1 MRGTGMGVAERT
13 ATEQQ
18 DLSPDAGRGRRRSF
32 AVGASLLREGV
43 VSTDEMLTALSH
55 QGREAGRLPDVLRAR
70 GLVLEHDLLG
80 VDARNWGLRLIDLD
94 TTLPDPRLIDAVGV
108 QDCLRHGL
116 VPWQRVGDVTIV
128 ATSRPEEFRR
138 LRPMLEDRLG
148 PVAAGIA
155 SSRAILTAIHARR
168 GKLLAR
174 VAETRVA
181 LAESC
186 RSWPCLHR
194 SPRALAVIAATLT
207 ALTLTP
213 LATGL
218 VALGFALVSL
228 AAIVLLKIAAT
239 VAALRAPLPGPA
251 PASDAIPPVVSIIV
265 ALYREGSIAPRLV
278 RRLARLDYPVE
289 LLDVIL
295 AVEAEDHVT
304 LDALANAELPP
315 WMRVVIVPEGQVKT
329 KPRALNHALDH
340 ARGAIVGVYDA
351 EDAPDPDQL
360 RRVVERFQRSAP
372 EVACLQ
378 GVLDYYNPRTNWL
391 SRCFTIEYA
400 GWFRLVLPGL
410 ARLGLV
416 VPLGGTTLFFRR
428 DVLDRLGAWDAH
440 NVTEDAD
447 LGIRLARHGYRTEL
461 IDTVTQEEANCRT
474 LPWIKQRSRWI
485 KGYIMTW
492 AVHMRDP
499 GLLWRQLGPRGF
511 LGFQVLFLGTI
522 AQFLLAPL
530 LWSFMLLPFGFHH
543 PLYDALP
550 VAVVWALA
558 GVFFLSEAANIVI
571 GAIGLG
577 RTKHGLSLV
586 WVLTLKVYYPL
597 ASLAAY
603 KGLLELATRP
613 FYWDKT
619 THGLFDHAMETKD

>member
-1 MRGTGMGVAERT
+1 MGAAERIN
-13 ATEQQ
+13 EV
-18 DLSPDAGRGRRRSF
+18 DLPQAVARGPRRTF

-43 VSTDEMLTALSH
+43 VTPDEMLNALAQ
-55 QGREAGRLPDVLRAR
+55 QGRESGRLPDVLRAR
-70 GLVLEHDLLG
+70 GLVVERDLLG
-80 VDARNWGLRLIDLD
+80 VDARNWGLRLVDLD
-94 TTLPDPRLIDAVGV
+94 AALPDPRLIDAVGV

-116 VPWQRVGDVTIV
+116 VPWQKVGDMTIV

-138 LRPMLEDRLG
+138 LRPMLEARLG

-155 SSRAILTAIHARR
+155 SSRAILAAIHARR
-168 GKLLAR
+168 GEVLAR
-174 VAETRVA
+174 AAENRVSP
-181 LAESC
+181 AESC
-186 RSWPCLHR
+186 RSWPRLHQ
-194 SPRALAVIAATLT
+194 SPRAMLALGLTVT
-207 ALTLTP
+207 ALALAPLT
-213 LATGL
+213 TGL
-218 VALGFALVSL
+218 AALAFAVFSL
-228 AAIVLLKIAAT
+228 ACLAILKIAAT
-239 VAALRAPLPGPA
+239 IAALRAPKPGPQ
-251 PASDAIPPVVSIIV
+251 PATDSIPTVVSIIV
-265 ALYREGSIAPRLV
+265 ALYREADIAPRLV

-295 AVEAEDHVT
+295 AVEAEDHIT

-351 EDAPDPDQL
+351 EDAPEPDQL
-360 RRVVERFQRSAP
+360 QKVVARFQRSGP

-428 DVLDRLGAWDAH
+428 EVLDRLGAWDAH

-461 IDTVTQEEANCRT
+461 IDTVTHEEANCRP

-485 KGYIMTW
+485 KGYMMTW
-492 AVHMRDP
+492 AVHMRAP
-499 GLLWRQLGPRGF
+499 GQLWQQLGPRGF
-511 LGFQVLFLGTI
+511 LGFQILFLGTI
-522 AQFLLAPL
+522 AQFVMAPI
-530 LWSFMLLPFGFHH
+530 LWSFLLLPFGFDH
-543 PLYDALP
+543 PLYAALP
-550 VAVVWALA
+550 AAAVWTIAA
-558 GVFFLSEAANIVI
+558 IFFLSESANMLI
-571 GAIGLG
+571 GALGLG
-577 RTKHGLSLV
+577 RTRHGLSIL

-619 THGLFDHAMETKD
+619 THGLFDHMDPKD

>member
-1 MRGTGMGVAERT
+1 MGVAERST
-13 ATEQQ
+13 AEQQ
-18 DLSPDAGRGRRRSF
+18 DLSLDAGRGRRRSF

-70 GLVLEHDLLG
+70 GLVVERDLLG

-94 TTLPDPRLIDAVGV
+94 TALPDPRLIDAVGV

-138 LRPMLEDRLG
+138 LRPMLEARLG

-168 GKLLAR
+168 GNLLAR

-194 SPRALAVIAATLT
+194 SPRALSVIAATLT
-207 ALTLTP
+207 ALMLAP
-213 LATGL
+213 VATGL
-218 VALGFALVSL
+218 AALGFALVSL

-304 LDALANAELPP
+304 LDALATAELPP

-461 IDTVTQEEANCRT
+461 IDTVTQEEANCRAV
-474 LPWIKQRSRWI
+474 PWIKQRSRWI

-492 AVHMRDP
+492 AVHMREP
-499 GLLWRQLGPRGF
+499 RLLWRQLGPRGF

-530 LWSFMLLPFGFHH
+530 LWSLMLLPFGFHH

-558 GVFFLSEAANIVI
+558 GIFFLSEAANIVI

-577 RTKHGLSLV
+577 RTKHGLSLL

>member
-1 MRGTGMGVAERT
+1 MGAAERIS
-13 ATEQQ
+13 
-18 DLSPDAGRGRRRSF
+18 DLELPRSGPRGLRRTY
-32 AVGASLLREGV
+32 AIGASLLREGV
-43 VSTDEMLTALSH
+43 VAPEEMLTALAG
-55 QGREAGRLPDVLRAR
+55 QGRESGRLPDVLRAR
-70 GLVLEHDLLG
+70 GLVVERDLLG
-80 VDARNWGLRLIDLD
+80 VDARNWGLRLVDLD
-94 TTLPDPRLIDAVGV
+94 TALPDPRLVDAVGV

-116 VPWQRVGDVTIV
+116 VPWRRVGDVTIV
-128 ATSRPEEFRR
+128 ATSRPEDFRR
-138 LRPMLEDRLG
+138 LRPMLEARLG

-155 SSRAILTAIHARR
+155 SSRAILAAIHARR
-168 GKLLAR
+168 GDLLAR
-174 VAETRVA
+174 AAENRVDP
-181 LAESC
+181 AESC
-186 RSWPCLHR
+186 RSWPRLHQ
-194 SPRALAVIAATLT
+194 SPRAMLALGLT
-207 ALTLTP
+207 FLGLALAP

-218 VALGFALVSL
+218 AALAFAVFSL
-228 AAIVLLKIAAT
+228 ACLTALKIAAT
-239 VAALRAPLPGPA
+239 VAALRKPRPGPQ
-251 PASDAIPPVVSIIV
+251 PASDGIPAVVSIIV
-265 ALYREGSIAPRLV
+265 ALYREADIAPRLV

-295 AVEAEDHVT
+295 AVEAEDHIT
-304 LDALANAELPP
+304 LDALSNAELPP

-340 ARGAIVGVYDA
+340 ARGAIIGVYDA
-351 EDAPDPDQL
+351 EDAPEPDQL
-360 RRVVERFQRSAP
+360 QKVVERFQRSGP

-428 DVLDRLGAWDAH
+428 EVLDKLGAWDAH

-461 IDTVTQEEANCRT
+461 IQTVTLEEANCRPI
-474 LPWIKQRSRWI
+474 PWIKQRSRWI
-485 KGYIMTW
+485 KGYMMTW
-492 AVHMRDP
+492 AVHMRQP
-499 GLLWRQLGPRGF
+499 CLLWRQLGPRGF

-530 LWSFMLLPFGFHH
+530 LWSFLLLPFGFDH
-543 PLYDALP
+543 PLYAALP
-550 VAVVWALA
+550 VAAVWSIA
-558 GVFFLSEAANIVI
+558 GVFFLSEAANIFI
-571 GAIGLG
+571 GALGLG
-577 RTKHGLSLV
+577 RTRHGLSPL

-619 THGLFDHAMETKD
+619 THGLFDQTVETRS